1 MRSVFSDILDVFRKK
16 DNQIIQLILFN
27 IFLFLFL
34 ELLKFALKFFPQ
46 PNLYLDFL
54 SKNFLLNSSILENIR
69 RPWTLFIFPFTN
81 PSVLNVLFNC
91 LAIFWFG
98 NILSDFLGSK
108 KTTIIYISG
117 AVVSV
122 FFYQAVWGVLGL
134 FNRTELYNGALYG
147 ASAGLYAIMFAA
159 VALLPEYEIMFFRF
173 FLKLRIL
180 AISFLILSLLLNK
193 YIGILNLG
201 AASFGY
207 IQIKL
212 LRSGFNIIEPVENII
227 KWISNLGKPKK
238 KMVIK
243 SFSKTPAGEY
253 NSTKFFADSDTPD
266 QAEVDFLLDKINK
279 GGGYESLT
287 KEEKN
292 RLYRASQKKD

>member
-1 MRSVFSDILDVFRKK
+1 MRSVFSDILDVFKKK
-16 DNQIIQLILFN
+16 DNQVIQLILFN
-27 IFLFLFL
+27 VFLFLL
-34 ELLKFALKFFPQ
+34 MELLKFTFRFLPQ
-46 PNLYLDFL
+46 PNIYLDFL

-69 RPWTLFIFPFTN
+69 RPWTIFIFPFTN
-81 PSVLNVLFNC
+81 PSVLNVLFNG

-108 KTTIIYISG
+108 KTTIIYIIG
-117 AVVSV
+117 AIVSV
-122 FFYQAVWGVLGL
+122 FFYQAVWGFLGL
-134 FNRTELYNGALYG
+134 FNKTELYNGALYG

-173 FLKLRIL
+173 FIKLRIV
-180 AISFLILSLLLNK
+180 AITFLILSLLLNR
-193 YIGILNLG
+193 YTGILNLG

-212 LRSGFNIIEPVENII
+212 LRSGFNIIEPIENII
-227 KWISNLGKPKK
+227 NWISNLGKPKK
-238 KMVIK
+238 KMVLK
-243 SFSKTPAGEY
+243 NFSKTPAGGY
-253 NSTKFFADSDTPD
+253 KSTNFFSDSDTPD
-266 QAEVDFLLDKINK
+266 QAEVDYLLDKINK

-292 RLYRASQKKD
+292 RLFKASQKKD